1 MRLAGAIFSNVT
13 KMLDFYSQFNPSPLS
28 IKQFIDFGLNACES
42 KSFLFLRKELPVRL
56 ANIMKEIALLPE
68 NLLRMPS
75 VGLVNQWYERSFEE
89 IIQFERMEPDPTILS
104 SFCERLVHI
113 RNRHA
118 DVVQTMAQGVLEL
131 KESHEVDP
139 GTENSIQYFLDRF
152 YMSRIS
158 IRMLINQHIHI
169 RNCHADVV
177 QTMAQGVLELKESHE
192 VDPGTENSIQYFL
205 DRFYMSRISIRML
218 INQHTLLFGEQIG
231 VGPRTASVT
240 GIGGDRHIGS
250 IDPACD
256 VAAVVRD
263 AYENARFLCDRY
275 YLASPDLQ
283 LLQDGV
289 PSQQPMPIVYVPSHL
304 YHMLFELFKNSM
316 RATME
321 SHESCPPPITVN
333 ITRGQEDVSV
343 KLSDR
348 GGGIPRSVSDLLFKY
363 MYSTAPQ
370 PSKSDMHT
378 VPLAG
383 YGYGLPISRLYA
395 RYFHGDLML
404 VSCEGYGTD
413 AVIYLKALSNEA
425 NELLPVFNRT
435 STKFYRPVTQLA
447 DWSGSLNTSNAQC
460 KNRDKVSPL
469 SAPASRSL

>member
-28 IKQFIDFGLNACES
+28 IKQFIDFGLNACER

-89 IIQFERMEPDPTILS
+89 IIHFEKMEPEQMVLTK
-104 SFCERLVHI
+104 FCERLVHI

-158 IRMLINQHIHI
+158 IRMLINQH
-169 RNCHADVV
+169 
-177 QTMAQGVLELKESHE
+177 
-192 VDPGTENSIQYFL
+192 
-205 DRFYMSRISIRML
+205 
-218 INQHTLLFGEQIG
+218 TLLFGEQIG
-231 VGPRTASVT
+231 KPASVS
-240 GIGGDRHIGS
+240 GIDAGGRHIGS

-256 VAAVVRD
+256 VVAVVRD

-275 YLASPDLQ
+275 YLASPELQ
-283 LLQDGV
+283 LLQKGV
-289 PSQQPMPIVYVPSHL
+289 PSERPLLVVYVPSHL
-304 YHMLFELFKNSM
+304 YHMLFELFKNAM
-316 RATME
+316 RAVME
-321 SHESCPPPITVN
+321 HHENNPPPIQVN
-333 ITRGQEDVSV
+333 LVEGKEDISV

-370 PSKSDMHT
+370 PSRSDSHT

-395 RYFHGDLML
+395 RYFHGDLHLM
-404 VSCEGYGTD
+404 SCEGYGTD

-435 STKFYRPVTQLA
+435 SSKFYRPAPQLG
-447 DWSGSLNTSNAQC
+447 DWSGNTNTAVISQSKCRGKHKTDSEITHSLQ
-460 KNRDKVSPL
+460 
-469 SAPASRSL
+469 